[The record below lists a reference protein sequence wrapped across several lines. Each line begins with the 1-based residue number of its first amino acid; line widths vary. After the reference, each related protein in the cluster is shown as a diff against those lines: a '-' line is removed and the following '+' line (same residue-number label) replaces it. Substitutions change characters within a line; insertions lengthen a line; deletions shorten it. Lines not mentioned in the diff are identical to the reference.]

1 MSGDDWRPE
10 EFARSRGATISM
22 SEDGSGLEDPRV
34 IGRWGKSPAP
44 GGNLG
49 DIRRRKLD
57 TEVCPLWCHRSLHPH
72 PRVAPSLLF
81 LLRRPQLHPP
91 PLSPLHP
98 PSALAL
104 HQCRHASVRVLR
116 PRTHPCE
123 SNASTIFAHTA
134 LILAEAFGQSWLSIS
149 FLHMTLYLS
158 TLLTSCFLSRAPP
171 TTCSCIIVL

>member
-1 MSGDDWRPE
+1 MVVRPSGGDRDRPMRRLP
-10 EFARSRGATISM
+10 FRVLISR
-22 SEDGSGLEDPRV
+22 DRH
-34 IGRWGKSPAP
+34 
-44 GGNLG
+44 
-49 DIRRRKLD
+49 
-57 TEVCPLWCHRSLHPH
+57 EVCPLWCHRSLHPH

-123 SNASTIFAHTA
+123 SNASTIFTHTA